1 MNRNQKTAYVLG
13 ALILIVLIWANTPIE
28 RLPEGAWGIGFKVRL
43 IGFVGIILLAFY
55 FFFDKVVF
63 KNRKGK

>member
-1 MNRNQKTAYVLG
+1 MNRYQKTVYALG
-13 ALILIVLIWANTPIE
+13 ALVLLVLIWVHTPIE
-28 RLPEGAWGIGFKVRL
+28 RLPAGAWGLGFKVRL